1 MTNEPG
7 ELLVELEGLP
17 GADAG
22 EMTRLLSSLRTEL
35 RAFDI
40 QSIRQPVAASPDHS
54 KSGGLQSPDQLVV
67 GLATS
72 PGILASVVGW
82 IRAWLART
90 RARSVRL
97 SIDGDTIEVTGLSS
111 AEQQRLIDL
120 WVSRHETGG

>member
-1 MTNEPG
+1 
-7 ELLVELEGLP
+7 
-17 GADAG
+17 
-22 EMTRLLSSLRTEL
+22 
-35 RAFDI
+35 
-40 QSIRQPVAASPDHS
+40 
-54 KSGGLQSPDQLVV
+54 VV